1 MPETQDSKLITKTP
15 HPRPQTPDM
24 AISFQTGAE
33 PVPGYK
39 LMDRLGS
46 GGFGEVWKCEAPGGI
61 FKAMKVIHG
70 DLRQKD
76 SDAYRFAEQELKAL
90 KRVKMVRHP
99 YLLALDRYD
108 IVDGRLV
115 ITMELA
121 DCNLWERF
129 RDCRAAGHEGIP
141 REELLQYMSESA
153 EVLDLMYDKHQ
164 LQHLDIKP
172 QNLFLVHNHV
182 KVADFGQV
190 KDLEGLVASVTGGI
204 TPVYAAPETFDGY
217 ISRYCDQYSLAC
229 VYQELLT
236 GQRPFD
242 GVSMQQLLMQHLQ
255 AVPNLKPSPE
265 GDRPALARALSKKPE
280 DRFPSVAAMVHA
292 IRAGS
297 PAPVRIPAM
306 AYAGGTVSSGSF
318 ALPDNGYGDTGS
330 KAMVDLPAFPA
341 SSPSVDQSTGM
352 HFLHAPIVDDQS
364 FSTPSAE
371 VERTAMPE
379 QTGPGIIRPA
389 IVIGIGYSG
398 GLVLKHVRKRLE
410 REYGGAEKLPSLR
423 SILIDTDEN
432 ALLEAQ
438 KGFPSADMVPTKLNR
453 AAHYLRPRANGRTV
467 IEGWFD
473 PKVLHK
479 LPRAPLTMGYRALGR
494 LALCDHY
501 RTIMQKIE
509 AELEACSDP
518 EAIKTTCQVTG
529 AALRTNQ
536 PRVYIVAGLGGGT
549 GSGMYLD
556 LAFAVRAK
564 LRRLG
569 YSNPDV
575 VGLLLTPSDSGK
587 NEIPAQ
593 VLANT
598 YAALTELYHFGDPN
612 TVYSAS
618 FDDRH
623 GNLRDAEPPFS
634 RIVLLPG
641 VGQNAEVM
649 PTTPPVSSRTSGT
662 VRIAN
667 LHRSGSYPATGT
679 ASLRDKARSGIVQNP
694 DDHDKPNGAHE
705 AANFLRYDLL
715 TMLGRKADEHRTAP
729 RVNTA
734 STLGMARFGWPRA
747 KIVERAARVIAPVLL
762 NHWVA
767 PDAQHV
773 REIVPKWAQERFHA
787 LGLSYDHLA
796 AKLQRASDGR
806 NGFPLEDRIRQI
818 TEPLVPKGWLARV
831 PESERVA
838 QALDQL
844 TKLIGPPRDGE
855 KRPPSLLEMAI
866 SGKADEIRD
875 AVVAELVAMFP
886 ALVDAPDFRF
896 AGTEEAI
903 RQVMIGVNRTAERF
917 AADIQESE
925 PLAIAAYDRLAF
937 LSFPQKGAKK
947 ATSAEFGEALQN
959 YPQHWLRV
967 LVARHAL
974 SAFSGLQEVLAERLA
989 NISTCR
995 QKAHATWKEM
1005 AADAE
1010 RPVSASKHAE
1020 LLPPGCVTAEDAAQK
1035 FIKVLTDED
1044 LNEVERR
1051 VQEYYHTEFNGVYEA
1066 CVNSSEGP
1074 ELLAKVIFSIAK
1086 AYLNERLGSV
1096 PFDAMLTQRFGSNA
1110 AVAQAVLRAY
1120 YEAEPKLVSGGMWE
1134 KNQLAMLGHPDEATE
1149 ATVANA
1155 LVQVMPQPPV
1165 GVNLEDEVMLYREYS
1180 GVPLSAL
1187 PQFGPQW
1194 ATAYQTAPEI
1204 LQLDPHVRI
1213 DVTQWLDIDVDRNF

>member
-1 MPETQDSKLITKTP
+1 
-15 HPRPQTPDM
+15 M
-24 AISFQTGAE
+24 AMSFQTGAE

-39 LMDRLGS
+39 VMDRLGS

-129 RDCRAAGHEGIP
+129 RDCRAAGLEGIP
-141 REELLQYMSESA
+141 RDELLQYMSETA
-153 EVLDLMYDKHQ
+153 EVLDLMYEKHQ

-236 GQRPFD
+236 GIRPFD

-255 AVPNLKPSPE
+255 AAPNLKPSPE

-280 DRFPSVAAMVHA
+280 DRFPSVMAMVQA

-306 AYAGGTVSSGSF
+306 AYSGGSGSSGSF
-318 ALPDNGYGDTGS
+318 AIP
-330 KAMVDLPAFPA
+330 DLPAGDSA
-341 SSPSVDQSTGM
+341 SKVGEELLSFSTAMPSVDQSTGM
-352 HFLHAPIVDDQS
+352 PFLQAPIVDS
-364 FSTPSAE
+364 ESYSSPAP
-371 VERTAMPE
+371 ERTALPE
-379 QTGPGIIRPA
+379 QTGPGPIRPA
-389 IVIGIGYSG
+389 LVVGLGHSGYQ
-398 GLVLKHVRKRLE
+398 VLRHFRKRLDRDFGE
-410 REYGGAEKLPSLR
+410 AAKTPAVR
-423 SILIDTDEN
+423 SILIDTDED

-438 KGFPSADMVPTKLNR
+438 KGFPSSDMVPAKLNR

-473 PKVLHK
+473 SKILHK
-479 LPRAPLTMGYRALGR
+479 LPRSPLTMGYRALGR
-494 LALCDHY
+494 LAFCDHY
-501 RTIMQKIE
+501 RTIMQKFE
-509 AELEACSDP
+509 AELEACSAH
-518 EAIKTTCQVTG
+518 EAISETCEATG
-529 AALRTNQ
+529 KPLRTNQ
-536 PRVYIVAGLGGGT
+536 PRVYIVAGLSGGT
-549 GSGMYLD
+549 GSGMFLD
-556 LAFAVRAK
+556 LAYSVKARM
-564 LRRLG
+564 RRLG
-569 YSNPDV
+569 YANPEV
-575 VGLLLTPSDSGK
+575 VGILLVPPDAPKS
-587 NEIPAQ
+587 EIPPQA
-593 VLANT
+593 LANT
-598 YAALTELYHFGDPN
+598 YAALTELYHFGNPD
-612 TVYSAS
+612 TVYTAS

-623 GNLRDAEPPFS
+623 GNLRDTDAPFS
-634 RIVLLPG
+634 RVVLMPG
-641 VGQNAEVM
+641 LEPASESPM
-649 PTTPPVSSRTSGT
+649 PTPPASARTSGT
-662 VRIAN
+662 VRITN
-667 LHRSGSYPATGT
+667 LRRSGTFPTTGT
-679 ASLRDKARSGIVQNP
+679 GSVRDLARSGTHSGPGDETDRDAIRTV
-694 DDHDKPNGAHE
+694 AE
-705 AANFLRYDLL
+705 FLRYDLL
-715 TMLGRKADEHRTAP
+715 TPVGRRADENRPEGAA
-729 RVNTA
+729 NTA
-734 STLGMARFGWPRA
+734 STFGMARMAWPRA
-747 KIVERAARVIAPVLL
+747 RIVERAARIIAPVLL

-767 PDAQHV
+767 PDAHHV

-787 LGLSYDHLA
+787 LGLGHEVLA
-796 AKLQRASDGR
+796 AKLLRASDGR

-831 PESERVA
+831 PESERIA

-855 KRPPSLLEMAI
+855 KRPPSLLEMAVG
-866 SGKADEIRD
+866 GKADEIRQ
-875 AVVAELVAMFP
+875 AAAKELSALFP

-903 RQVMIGVNRTAERF
+903 RQVLIGVQRTAERF
-917 AADIQESE
+917 DAELRESE
-925 PLAIAAYDRLAF
+925 PLAVAAYDRLAF
-937 LSFPQKGAKK
+937 LSYPQKGGKK
-947 ATSAEFGEALQN
+947 ATAAEFGEAIQN
-959 YPQHWLRV
+959 YPHHWLRA

-974 SAFSGLQEVLAERLA
+974 GVFAALQETLSERLT
-989 NISTCR
+989 NIAACR
-995 QKAHATWKEM
+995 QKAHAAWKAM

-1010 RPVSASKHAE
+1010 RPVAASKHAE

-1051 VQEYYHTEFNGVYEA
+1051 VQEHYHSTYNGVYEA
-1066 CVNSSEGP
+1066 CVNSVEGP
-1074 ELLAKVIFSIAK
+1074 DRLSQAIFAISK
-1086 AYLNERLGSV
+1086 QYLDERLGSV
-1096 PFDAMLTQRFGSNA
+1096 AFDAMLTQRFGSNA
-1110 AVAQAVLRAY
+1110 SVAQALLRAY

-1134 KNQLAMLGHPDEATE
+1134 RGQLALVGHPDEATE
-1149 ATVANA
+1149 ATVNRTLAP
-1155 LVQVMPQPPV
+1155 VMPQPPV
-1165 GVNLEDEVMLYREYS
+1165 GAPLDDELLIYREYT
-1180 GVPLSAL
+1180 GVPLAAL
-1187 PQFGPQW
+1187 PQFGPNW

>member
-1 MPETQDSKLITKTP
+1 
-15 HPRPQTPDM
+15 M

-33 PVPGYK
+33 PVPGYT

-70 DLRQKD
+70 DLRQRD

-141 REELLQYMSESA
+141 RQELLQYMFESA

-217 ISRYCDQYSLAC
+217 VSRYCDQYSLAC

-255 AVPNLKPSPE
+255 AAPNLKPSPE
-265 GDRPALARALSKKPE
+265 ADRPALARALSKKPE

-297 PAPVRIPAM
+297 PAPVRVPAM
-306 AYAGGTVSSGSF
+306 AFAGGGTGSSGSNSF
-318 ALPDNGYGDTGS
+318 GDFNPGEPSSHALSELGLSPTG
-330 KAMVDLPAFPA
+330 MQ
-341 SSPSVDQSTGM
+341 SVDQSTGM
-352 HFLHAPIVDDQS
+352 PFLHAPIVDDNS

-371 VERTAMPE
+371 CERTAMPE
-379 QTGPGIIRPA
+379 QTGQGAIRPA
-389 IVIGIGYSG
+389 VIIGIGYSG
-398 GLVLKHVRKRLE
+398 QQVLKHFRKRLE
-410 REYGGAEKLPSLR
+410 RDFGGAGQLPAIR
-423 SILIDTDEN
+423 HMLIDTDEN

-438 KGFPSADMVPTKLNR
+438 QSYPSSDMIAAKLNR

-473 PKVLHK
+473 PKILHK
-479 LPRAPLTMGYRALGR
+479 LPRAPLTMGHRALGR
-494 LALCDHY
+494 LAFCDHY
-501 RTIMQKIE
+501 RTIMQKFQ
-509 AELEACSDP
+509 AELDACA
-518 EAIKTTCQVTG
+518 ETNALAATCETAGQT
-529 AALRTNQ
+529 LRTNQ
-536 PRVYIVAGLGGGT
+536 PRVYIVAGLSGGT
-549 GSGMYLD
+549 GSGMFLD
-556 LAFAVRAK
+556 LAYAVRAK
-564 LRRLG
+564 MRRLG

-575 VGLLLTPSDSGK
+575 VGLLLVPPEQTTG
-587 NEIPAQ
+587 EVPAQ
-593 VLANT
+593 ARANT

-618 FDDRH
+618 FDDRY
-623 GNLRDAEPPFS
+623 GNLRDSEPPFS
-634 RIVLLPG
+634 RVMLMPG
-641 VGQNAEVM
+641 LEHHGDPAVS
-649 PTTPPVSSRTSGT
+649 TPPVSARTSGT
-662 VRIAN
+662 VRISHLKRNTPNSGTAI
-667 LHRSGSYPATGT
+667 HQDARRSGVHRAVPAES
-679 ASLRDKARSGIVQNP
+679 A
-694 DDHDKPNGAHE
+694 KPNDTCD
-705 AANFLRYDLL
+705 AAIYLRYDLL
-715 TMLGRKADEHRTAP
+715 TRLGRTADEKRPAP
-729 RVNTA
+729 RANSA
-734 STLGMARFGWPRA
+734 SVFGSTRFGWPRA

-787 LGLSYDHLA
+787 LNLSYDVLSV
-796 AKLQRASDGR
+796 KLQRASDGR

-818 TEPLVPKGWLARV
+818 VEPLTPKGWLARV
-831 PESERVA
+831 PETDRIA

-855 KRPPSLLEMAI
+855 KRPPSLLEIAVA
-866 SGKADEIRD
+866 GKADELKEQSIR
-875 AVVAELVAMFP
+875 ELTAMFP

-896 AGTEEAI
+896 AGTEEAV
-903 RQVMIGVNRTAERF
+903 RQLLIGVNRTSERF
-917 AADIQESE
+917 ATDIQESE
-925 PLAIAAYDRLAF
+925 ALAISAYDRLAF
-937 LSFPQKGAKK
+937 LSFPQKGTKK
-947 ATSAEFGEALQN
+947 ATAAEFGEAMQN
-959 YPQHWLRV
+959 YPQHWLRT
-967 LVARHAL
+967 LVARHAISL
-974 SAFSGLQEVLAERLA
+974 FSGLQEMLSARLA
-989 NISTCR
+989 NISECR
-995 QKAHATWKEM
+995 QKAHNAWKVM
-1005 AADAE
+1005 AADAD
-1010 RPVSASKHAE
+1010 RPVPASKSAE
-1020 LLPPGCVTAEDAAQK
+1020 LLPHGCVTAEDAAQK
-1035 FIKVLTDED
+1035 FIRVLTDDD

-1051 VQEYYHTEFNGVYEA
+1051 VQEYYHKEFEGVYEA
-1066 CVNSSEGP
+1066 CVNSAEGP
-1074 ELLAKVIFSIAK
+1074 ESLGRVIFDIAK
-1086 AYLNERLGSV
+1086 RYLNERLGEV
-1096 PFDAMLTQRFGSNA
+1096 DFDAMLIQRFGS
-1110 AVAQAVLRAY
+1110 QASISQAMMRAY
-1120 YEAEPKLVSGGMWE
+1120 YEAEPKLISGGLWE
-1134 KNQLAMLGHPDEATE
+1134 KSQLTLLGNPGESTE
-1149 ATVANA
+1149 AMIGKA
-1155 LVQVMPQPPV
+1155 LAPLIPQTPT
-1165 GVNLEDEVMLYREYS
+1165 GVTLPDEVMLYREFPA
-1180 GVPLSAL
+1180 VPLSAL
-1187 PQFGPQW
+1187 PQFGPSW

-1204 LQLDPHVRI
+1204 LQLDPHVRV